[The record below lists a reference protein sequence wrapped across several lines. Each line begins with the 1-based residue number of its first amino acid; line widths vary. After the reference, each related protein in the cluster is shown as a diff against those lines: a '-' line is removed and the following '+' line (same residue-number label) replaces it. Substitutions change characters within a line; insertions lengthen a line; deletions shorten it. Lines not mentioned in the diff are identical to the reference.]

1 MLAARAAA
9 RAAILAR
16 AIERA
21 TQSRGRRDGVSNI
34 KIRRDEKR
42 EAISRRTANGRTRRD
57 HARGRR
63 QARERS
69 TKRPRLGGTVRNGS
83 GDARD
88 ELTIAQRQPFL
99 EDKLVNRALLRATAS
114 G

>member
-1 MLAARAAA
+1 
-9 RAAILAR
+9 
-16 AIERA
+16 
-21 TQSRGRRDGVSNI
+21 VSSI

-69 TKRPRLGGTVRNGS
+69 TKRPRLSGTVRNGS
-83 GDARD
+83 GASPRD
-88 ELTIAQRQPFL
+88 GLTIAQRQPFL
-99 EDKLVNRALLRATAS
+99 EGKLVNRALLRAAAS